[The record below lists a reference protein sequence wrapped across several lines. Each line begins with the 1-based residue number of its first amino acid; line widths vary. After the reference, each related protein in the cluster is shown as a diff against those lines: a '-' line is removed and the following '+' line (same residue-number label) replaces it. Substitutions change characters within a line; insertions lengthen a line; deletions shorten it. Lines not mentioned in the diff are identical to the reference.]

1 MMRKSDEAIKESEAA
16 LGRWLRNHLWN
27 PIVPFILFVAKFSY
41 ASLFGAMLLLGLIVT
56 RWVWSTDWA
65 IARYDAL
72 LIYALAL
79 QAVMLLLR
87 METWAEI
94 RVIFLF
100 HLTGTAMEMFKVN
113 MGSWS
118 YPEAGFFKLCD
129 VPLFSGFMY
138 ASVGSFITRA
148 IRVCD
153 MRFAPFAPKWMLFA
167 LAGLIYINFFT
178 HHFIPDLR
186 YALIV
191 ASLVLFWRTR
201 IWFRIDKTYYWL
213 PMPLSAG
220 LSSFFLWI
228 AENIGT
234 FTHTWIYNG
243 AGHNMIV
250 DLQKMGSWYML
261 LYLSFATVLMCS
273 DMK

>member
-1 MMRKSDEAIKESEAA
+1 MRKSDEAIKESEAA
-16 LGRWLRNHLWN
+16 LGRWLLNHLWN
-27 PIVPFILFVAKFSY
+27 PIVPFILLVAKFSY
-41 ASLFGAMLLLGLIVT
+41 ASLFGAMLLLGLIVK

-87 METWAEI
+87 METWAEM

-113 MGSWS
+113 MGSC
-118 YPEAGFFKLCD
+118 PIRRLGFSNSAMCHCFLDLC
-129 VPLFSGFMY
+129 

-148 IRVCD
+148 IHVCD

-201 IWFRIDKTYYWL
+201 IWFPFIRHVYW